1 MTKSSEFEA
10 LKARLKAMWMAGDVE
25 EIAKH
30 SEVAAQEF
38 VGRRGIKPG
47 VQVLDVACGS
57 GNLAIPAAKAGA
69 IVTGI
74 DISSNFLA
82 EARERA
88 AGEALSIAFHAGGA
102 EELPY
107 QKGSF
112 DLVVSMFGAMFA
124 PRPDRVADE
133 LLRVCRPG
141 GQIAMANWTPTG
153 FIGQVFKV
161 TGHHVSPPAEK
172 PSPLSWGD
180 PVIVRQR
187 FGERVS
193 ELQMTPVTARLHYPF
208 PVPETVEFFR
218 TYYGPT
224 QRAFAALPEVKQPPL
239 RRDLELLWSRHNRA
253 SDGTTLVEAEYLEVV
268 ATRS

>member
-10 LKARLKAMWMAGDVE
+10 LKARLKAMWMAGDAE

-38 VGRRGIKPG
+38 IRRRGIKPG
-47 VQVLDVACGS
+47 VQVLDIACGS

-74 DISSNFLA
+74 DISPNFLA

-88 AGEALSIAFHAGGA
+88 AREALSIAFHAGGA

-161 TGHHVSPPAEK
+161 TGQHVSPPAEK
-172 PSPLSWGD
+172 ALTSLMGRSCDSSPEVWRACERTANDAGHRPAPLSVSGPGD
-180 PVIVRQR
+180 
-187 FGERVS
+187 GRV
-193 ELQMTPVTARLHYPF
+193 
-208 PVPETVEFFR
+208 
-218 TYYGPT
+218 
-224 QRAFAALPEVKQPPL
+224 LPH
-239 RRDLELLWSRHNRA
+239 LLWSNTEGVRCLA
-253 SDGTTLVEAEYLEVV
+253 
-268 ATRS
+268 RSQAAAAAP